1 MQNKTSN
8 TLYCIIIA
16 DLNTD
21 FYPLTAKYP
30 LKYEKNLIIF
40 FQHAKI
46 FNNKV
51 GYGVSFVATSGLLAS
66 CSLELPDVGAWVGFG
81 VAVRG
86 SWGLAE

>member
-40 FQHAKI
+40 FQHPKI